1 MGLSGRV
8 IDVSIGVTTCIDDGG
23 RVNRVNLWSSLLAL
37 AIIGCSMSLLCK
49 EIRGMALVI
58 PWWVPEMGIVS
69 RPVFRNSER
78 DSNCLESN
86 MDVRGYRT
94 SN

>member
-37 AIIGCSMSLLCK
+37 AIIGRSISSILSVRRSPINPSARSFWK
-49 EIRGMALVI
+49 RA
-58 PWWVPEMGIVS
+58 S
-69 RPVFRNSER
+69 F
-78 DSNCLESN
+78 SNFCA
-86 MDVRGYRT
+86 VC
-94 SN
+94 